1 MLLHDF
7 EAKAHSCL
15 PQGFNAVHFMLCHVD
30 FLKIYLVVGD
40 LDVLE
45 DVFTLLY
52 QLVVVVEVDMP

>member
-7 EAKAHSCL
+7 EAKAHSCI
-15 PQGFNAVHFMLCHVD
+15 PQGFNAVNFMRVLVD

-45 DVFTLLY
+45 DFLTLLY
-52 QLVVVVEVDMP
+52 QLVIVI

>member
-7 EAKAHSCL
+7 EAKAHSCI
-15 PQGFNAVHFMLCHVD
+15 PQGFNAVNFMRVLVD

-45 DVFTLLY
+45 DVLTLLY
-52 QLVVVVEVDMP
+52 QLVIVI